1 MGRVRVPCVPMQ
13 LILLS
18 CLLRKTFHFYG
29 VDYLLKSAAI
39 VEQCDGEQEKA
50 KAIEATDDPV
60 ESGEPSIFFLGVS
73 SFARE

>member
-1 MGRVRVPCVPMQ
+1 MGRVRVPSVPMQ

-29 VDYLLKSAAI
+29 MNYLLKSAAI
-39 VEQCDGEQEKA
+39 IEKRDGEQEKA
-50 KAIEATDDPV
+50 KAIEATDDPI